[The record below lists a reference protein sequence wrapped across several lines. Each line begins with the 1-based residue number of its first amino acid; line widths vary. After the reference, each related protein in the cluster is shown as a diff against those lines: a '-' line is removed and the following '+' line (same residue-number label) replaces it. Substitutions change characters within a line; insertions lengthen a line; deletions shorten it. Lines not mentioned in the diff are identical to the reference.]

1 MILLLCLLNIP
12 RHYWSI
18 KMAVGAETMI
28 SGNLEEAV
36 IATIMEVFRTSNVPP
51 QDVPSGP
58 Y

>member
-1 MILLLCLLNIP
+1 
-12 RHYWSI
+12 
-18 KMAVGAETMI
+18 MAVGAETMI